1 MITISLIASGKL
13 SYNLSR
19 VFSNNENFQIIE
31 IYSRQKKNNN
41 LFDEKIKFTDKIENL
56 KKADFYFILCNDDS
70 IKEISKKV
78 NVNSGMV
85 LHSSGTININ
95 ILSNH
100 KNYGVFY
107 PLQTFNF
114 HNKLN
119 FTDVPVLIEAN
130 TKKNLDKLKRLC
142 ELLNTTCK
150 VIDSKDRLYYHLA
163 ATFANNF
170 TNHLLSVT
178 DKIINKFNLNKDFFI
193 PISNQ
198 TIQKFKENKSKESQ
212 TGPAIRNDVKTIKKH
227 ERILE
232 NSNYLNLYK
241 IITESIKKNDL

>member
-13 SYNLSR
+13 SYNLSK
-19 VFSNNENFQIIE
+19 VFSNNENFRIIE
-31 IYSRQKKNNN
+31 IYSRQKKNTN
-41 LFDEKIKFTDKIENL
+41 LFNEKIKFTDKIENL

-70 IKEISKKV
+70 IKEISKKI
-78 NVNSGMV
+78 NVNGGMV

-130 TKKNLDKLKRLC
+130 TKKNLDKLKKLC
-142 ELLNTTCK
+142 ELLNTTFK

-178 DKIINKFNLNKDFFI
+178 DEIINKFNLNKDFFI

>member
-13 SYNLSR
+13 SYNLSI
-19 VFSNNENFQIIE
+19 VFSYNENLRIFE
-31 IYSRQKKNNN
+31 IYSRQKKNTN
-41 LFDEKIKFTDKIENL
+41 LFNEKIKFTDKIENL
-56 KKADFYFILCNDDS
+56 RKADFYFILCNDDS
-70 IKEISKKV
+70 IKEISKKI
-78 NVNSGMV
+78 NVNGGMV

-130 TKKNLDKLKRLC
+130 TKKNLDKLKKLC

-150 VIDSKDRLYYHLA
+150 VIHSKDRLYYHLA

-170 TNHLLSVT
+170 TNHLLSIT
-178 DKIINKFNLNKDFFI
+178 DEIINKFNLNKDFFI

-232 NSNYLNLYK
+232 NSKYLNLYK

>member
-13 SYNLSR
+13 SYNLSK
-19 VFSNNENFQIIE
+19 VFSNNENFRIIE

-41 LFDEKIKFTDKIENL
+41 LFNEKIKFTDKIENL

-70 IKEISKKV
+70 IKEISKKI
-78 NVNSGMV
+78 NVNGGMV

-130 TKKNLDKLKRLC
+130 TKKNLDKLKKLC
-142 ELLNTTCK
+142 ELLNTTFK

-178 DKIINKFNLNKDFFI
+178 DEIINKFNLNKDFFI

>member
-13 SYNLSR
+13 SYNLSK
-19 VFSNNENFQIIE
+19 VFSNNENFRIIE
-31 IYSRQKKNNN
+31 IYSRKKKNTN
-41 LFDEKIKFTDKIENL
+41 LFNEQIKFTDKIENL

-70 IKEISKKV
+70 IKEISKKI
-78 NVNSGMV
+78 NVNGGMV

-130 TKKNLDKLKRLC
+130 TKKNLDKLKKLC

-170 TNHLLSVT
+170 TNHLLSIT
-178 DKIINKFNLNKDFFI
+178 DEIINKFNLNKDFFI

-212 TGPAIRNDVKTIKKH
+212 TGPAIRNDIKTIKKH
-227 ERILE
+227 EKILK

-241 IITESIKKNDL
+241 IITKSIKKNDL